1 VDFLLKTVDPYNNQR
16 ITYSEVVQLLSGQQ
30 VGKVTL
36 LEKFV
41 QKQGIDF
48 EQIEMEMK
56 IMR

>member
-1 VDFLLKTVDPYNNQR
+1 
-16 ITYSEVVQLLSGQQ
+16 